1 MPSLDLYVVVLNYN
15 TRELLRACLDSLRRQ
30 TGLAFE
36 ACVVDN
42 ASSDESADM
51 VAGLFPEVRLV
62 RSPSNAGFSAGNN
75 LGLAA
80 AGWPENGNARYA
92 MLLNPDTVVPDG
104 ALAAMVAYADAHP
117 GVGVVGPRL
126 LLLDGTLDK
135 ACRRGFPTPEAAFYR
150 FSGLSKLFPR
160 SPRFGRYNMT
170 FAPEDQELEV
180 DSVVGA
186 CMLVRAEALQK
197 VGLMDERFF
206 MYGEDLD
213 WCLRIKQA
221 GYRVMYVPSVI
232 VHHVKRAASRRSPK
246 AHYEF
251 QRAMWL
257 FYQKHYAATTNW
269 ALDKLVRLGLM
280 VRGGRRLASE
290 IMGGGAPTAG

>member
-15 TRELLRACLDSLRRQ
+15 TREFLRACLDSLRRQ

-36 ACVVDN
+36 VCVVDN

-62 RSPSNAGFSAGNN
+62 CSPNNAGFSAGNN

-104 ALAAMVAYADAHP
+104 ALAAMLAYADAHP
-117 GVGVVGPRL
+117 DVGVLGPRL

-135 ACRRGFPTPEAAFYR
+135 ACRRGFPTPQAAFYR

-186 CMLVRAEALQK
+186 CMLVRAEALSK

-232 VHHVKRAASRRSPK
+232 VHHVKRAASRRSAK
-246 AHYEF
+246 AHFEF

-257 FYQKHYAATTNW
+257 FYQKHYVVTTNW

-280 VRGGRRLASE
+280 TRGGRRLAAE
-290 IMGGGAPTAG
+290 ILGRR

>member
-1 MPSLDLYVVVLNYN
+1 MSILDLYIVVLNYN

-36 ACVVDN
+36 VCVVDN

-51 VAGLFPEVRLV
+51 VAGLFPEVRLA

-104 ALAAMVAYADAHP
+104 ALAAMVAYADAHAD
-117 GVGVVGPRL
+117 VGVVGPRL

-150 FSGLSKLFPR
+150 FSGLSRLFPR

-186 CMLVRAEALQK
+186 CMLIRAEAVRK
-197 VGLMDERFF
+197 AGLMDERFF

-213 WCLRIKQA
+213 WCLRIKQL

-232 VHHVKRAASRRSPK
+232 VHHVKRAASRRSAK

-257 FYQKHYAATTNW
+257 FYQKHYATKTNW
-269 ALDKLVRLGLM
+269 ALDKLVKLGLM
-280 VRGGRRLASE
+280 ARGGRRLSAE
-290 IMGGGAPTAG
+290 ILGGRAPGAG